1 MTFRKADI
9 IFVAL
14 ALLVVGGVAL
24 LPSPRDR
31 NPKVPV
37 NRVHQAVTRGEGLPD
52 VPRADRR
59 PPIARATSQA
69 ARLSALSRA
78 RAELMKQGSGI
89 TMTDALKVR
98 VMLNTEKTRTETQWL
113 KC

>member
-1 MTFRKADI
+1 MTFRRVDI
-9 IFVAL
+9 VFVAL

-37 NRVHQAVTRGEGLPD
+37 NSVHQAVIVETGLPD

-78 RAELMKQGSGI
+78 RSELMKQASGI
-89 TMTDALKVR
+89 PMADAVKV
-98 VMLNTEKTRTETQWL
+98 QS
-113 KC
+113 C

>member
-1 MTFRKADI
+1 MTFRKVDL

-37 NRVHQAVTRGEGLPD
+37 NGVHQAVIVEKDCLTCHVPEGARPLPAQH
-52 VPRADRR
+52 PRRQDCLHCH
-59 PPIARATSQA
+59 ARAQS
-69 ARLSALSRA
+69 
-78 RAELMKQGSGI
+78 
-89 TMTDALKVR
+89 
-98 VMLNTEKTRTETQWL
+98 
-113 KC
+113 

>member
-1 MTFRKADI
+1 MTFRKVDI

-37 NRVHQAVTRGEGLPD
+37 NSVHQAVIVEKDCLTCHVPTGAAHCPRNIPSGKTVCTVTRGL
-52 VPRADRR
+52 RADEAGCR
-59 PPIARATSQA
+59 PPD
-69 ARLSALSRA
+69 
-78 RAELMKQGSGI
+78 G
-89 TMTDALKVR
+89 
-98 VMLNTEKTRTETQWL
+98 
-113 KC
+113 